1 MKNAFTRVSTLLLG
15 LMLAVLLAL
24 FVRVLNTVLAQETK
38 AVMSGKELYAKK
50 CASCHGKEGEGVAKM
65 ATMLKTK
72 IADLRGRKITPD
84 TLTAWKKMTTDGK
97 GKMPAFKTKMSG
109 AEIDSSLAYMQLLAK
124 ASAKEAKPSATDSAA
139 GVKAV
144 EKK

>member
-1 MKNAFTRVSTLLLG
+1 MKTQGSFRKWG
-15 LMLAVLLAL
+15 LFILAAVILPVT
-24 FVRVLNTVLAQETK
+24 FVYAGDNKPQA
-38 AVMSGKELYAKK
+38 SGKDTYAKK

>member
-1 MKNAFTRVSTLLLG
+1 MRYHRVLTTAAIGFLF
-15 LMLAVLLAL
+15 LLAGV
-24 FVRVLNTVLAQETK
+24 FAQESKT
-38 AVMSGKELYAKK
+38 VMSGKEVYVKK

-72 IADLRGRKITPD
+72 IVDVRGRMVTAD
-84 TLTAWKKMTTDGK
+84 TLTAWKKMTTGGK
-97 GKMPAFKTKMSG
+97 GKMPAFKTKMSA

-124 ASAKEAKPSATDSAA
+124 ASAKEAKPAGADSAA
-139 GVKAV
+139 GGKAG